1 MSPKQYTL
9 LAGHYNSASLNAAA
23 LQCVLVASQDSVQVV
38 KLNTVKGLH
47 LGDEHLTLCKPDRE
61 VSNTFI

>member
-23 LQCVLVASQDSVQVV
+23 LQCVLVALQDSVQVV